1 MSSSDSAPL
10 SSKGASDIYETLG
23 IKPIVNAG
31 GHMTILGGS
40 MLSPEVR
47 EAMESANSAYTLM
60 DDVFDGASR
69 AIGQMLGTEGG
80 LVTSGCYA
88 ALVQGAAAILA
99 GDDPERIRRLPDTT
113 GIKNEFLIQKPTRYR
128 YDRSVTTP
136 GGKLV
141 EVGDDDSCT
150 PQQLRDAIG
159 PQTAG
164 LLYFAAGERFPNT
177 VSLPDAVEIAHAG
190 GIPVLVDAAAEIYPL
205 ERMRRVATSG
215 ADLVCFG
222 GKYLGSGNSTGI
234 LTGNGKFVSAARLN
248 GFTGYETGNNSVG
261 RGYKVDRQEVVG
273 TTVALRHWLE
283 TDHEQRLQGQ
293 SERISQISAGLAGL
307 SHVGTENMWE
317 QDGAGPWM
325 RLRVHWDEQASG
337 RSADEVVEALRNGS
351 PAIFCRAEPGG
362 LHLAVHTLREGET
375 EIVLRRL
382 QEELG

>member
-1 MSSSDSAPL
+1 MSSSD
-10 SSKGASDIYETLG
+10 IYESLG
-23 IKPIVNAG
+23 IKPIINAG

-40 MLSPEVR
+40 VLSQEVR
-47 EAMESANSAYTLM
+47 DAMESANTAYTRM
-60 DDVFDGASR
+60 DDVFDGVSR
-69 AIGQMLGTEGG
+69 AIGEMLGTGGG

-99 GDDPERIRRLPDTT
+99 GDDPERIRQLPDTT
-113 GIKNEFLIQKPTRYR
+113 GMKNEFLIQKATRYR
-128 YDRSVTTP
+128 YDRSVTVP

-141 EVGDDDSCT
+141 EVGDEDSCT
-150 PQQLRDAIG
+150 AQQLRDAIG

-177 VSLPDAVEIAHAG
+177 VSLPDAVEIAHAA

-234 LTGNGKFVSAARLN
+234 LCGSGKFVSSARLN
-248 GFTGYETGNNSVG
+248 GFTGFETGNNSVG

-273 TTVALRHWLE
+273 TTIALRSWLE
-283 TDHEQRLQGQ
+283 ADHEQRLQLQ
-293 SERISQISAGLAGL
+293 SERISQIAAGLAGL
-307 SHVGTENMWE
+307 THVKADNLWE
-317 QDGAGPWM
+317 QEGTGPWM
-325 RLRVHWDEQASG
+325 RLRVHWDEQATG
-337 RSADEVVEALRNGS
+337 RTAESVADALGEGS
-351 PAIFCRAEPGG
+351 PPIFCRAEGG
-362 LHLAVHTLREGET
+362 GINLAVHTLREGET

-382 QEELG
+382 QEELA

>member
-1 MSSSDSAPL
+1 M
-10 SSKGASDIYETLG
+10 
-23 IKPIVNAG
+23 
-31 GHMTILGGS
+31 
-40 MLSPEVR
+40 
-47 EAMESANSAYTLM
+47 
-60 DDVFDGASR
+60 
-69 AIGQMLGTEGG
+69 
-80 LVTSGCYA
+80 
-88 ALVQGAAAILA
+88 
-99 GDDPERIRRLPDTT
+99 
-113 GIKNEFLIQKPTRYR
+113 
-128 YDRSVTTP
+128 
-136 GGKLV
+136 
-141 EVGDDDSCT
+141 
-150 PQQLRDAIG
+150 
-159 PQTAG
+159 
-164 LLYFAAGERFPNT
+164 
-177 VSLPDAVEIAHAG
+177 SLPDAVEIAHAG

-283 TDHEQRLQGQ
+283 TDHEQRLQLQ

-325 RLRVHWDEQASG
+325 RVRVHWDEQASG

>member
-1 MSSSDSAPL
+1 MSSSDRAPR
-10 SSKGASDIYETLG
+10 SNGGASEIYEALG
-23 IKPIVNAG
+23 IRPIINAG

-40 MLSPEVR
+40 VLSQEVR
-47 EAMESANSAYTLM
+47 DAMESANSAYTMM

-69 AIGQMLGTEGG
+69 AIGAMLGTDGG

-99 GDDPERIRRLPDTT
+99 GSDPERIRQLPDTT
-113 GIKNEFLIQKPTRYR
+113 GMRDEFLIQRPTRYR

-141 EVGDDDSCT
+141 EVGDADSCT
-150 PQQLRDAIG
+150 AEQLREAIG
-159 PQTAG
+159 ARTAG

-177 VSLPDAVEIAHAG
+177 VSLPDAVEIAHAA

-205 ERMRRVATSG
+205 ARMRRVATSG

-222 GKYLGSGNSTGI
+222 GKYLGSANSSGI
-234 LTGNGKFVSAARLN
+234 LCGRGEMVSAARLN
-248 GFTGYETGNNSVG
+248 GFTGFETGNNSVG
-261 RGYKVDRQEVVG
+261 RGYKVDRQEVIG
-273 TTVALRHWLE
+273 TTIALRHWLE
-283 TDHEQRLQGQ
+283 ADHEQRLQLQ
-293 SERISQISAGLAGL
+293 SERIGVIAAGLAGL
-307 SHVGTENMWE
+307 SHVETENMWE
-317 QDGAGPWM
+317 KDGAGPWM
-325 RLRVHWDEQASG
+325 RLRVGWDEEASG
-337 RSADEVVEALRNGS
+337 RSAEEVVDALRDGS

>member
-1 MSSSDSAPL
+1 MSS
-10 SSKGASDIYETLG
+10 SDIYETLG
-23 IKPIVNAG
+23 IKPIINAA

-40 MLSPEVR
+40 MLSQEVR
-47 EAMESANSAYTLM
+47 DAMESANTAYTLM
-60 DDVFDGASR
+60 EDVFDGASR
-69 AIGQMLGTEGG
+69 AIGGMLGTGGG

-99 GDDPERIRRLPDTT
+99 GTDPERIRSLPDTT
-113 GIKNEFLIQKPTRYR
+113 GIPNEFLIQKATRYR

-177 VSLPDAVEIAHAG
+177 VSLPDAIEIAHAA

-234 LTGNGKFVSAARLN
+234 LCGDGDMVSAARLN
-248 GFTGYETGNNSVG
+248 GFTGFETGNNSVG
-261 RGYKVDRQEVVG
+261 RGYKVDRQEVMG
-273 TTVALRHWLE
+273 TTIALRHWLE
-283 TDHEQRLQGQ
+283 ADHEQRLQVQ
-293 SERISQISAGLAGL
+293 SERIAQISAGLSGL
-307 SHVGTENMWE
+307 SHVNTENMWE
-317 QDGAGPWM
+317 QDGSGPWM
-325 RLRVHWDEQASG
+325 RLRVHWDEEASG
-337 RSADEVVEALRNGS
+337 RTAEQVAEALGAGS
-351 PAIFCRAEPGG
+351 PAIFCRAEGGG
-362 LHLAVHTLREGET
+362 LNLAVHTLREGET
-375 EIVLRRL
+375 ELLLRRL
-382 QEELG
+382 QEELA

>member
-1 MSSSDSAPL
+1 MSS
-10 SSKGASDIYETLG
+10 SDIYETLG
-23 IKPIVNAG
+23 IRPIINAG

-40 MLSPEVR
+40 VLSPEVR
-47 EAMESANSAYTLM
+47 AAMESANTAYTRM
-60 DDVFDGASR
+60 DDVFDGAGK
-69 AIGQMLGTEGG
+69 AIGGMLGTGGG

-99 GDDPERIRRLPDTT
+99 GDNPERIRQLPDTT
-113 GIKNEFLIQKPTRYR
+113 GMKDEFLIQKPTRYR
-128 YDRSVTTP
+128 YDRSVTVP

-141 EVGDDDSCT
+141 EVGDNDSCT

-159 PQTAG
+159 PNTAG
-164 LLYFAAGERFPNT
+164 ILYFAAGERFPNT
-177 VSLPDAVEIAHAG
+177 VSLPEAIDIAHAA
-190 GIPVLVDAAAEIYPL
+190 GIPILVDAAAEIYPL

-234 LTGNGKFVSAARLN
+234 LCGNGEYVAKARLN
-248 GFTGYETGNNSVG
+248 GFTGFETGNNSIG

-273 TTVALRHWLE
+273 TTIALRHWLD
-283 TDHEQRLQGQ
+283 TDHEQRLHLQ
-293 SERISQISAGLAGL
+293 SERIAQIAGGLAGL
-307 SHVGTENMWE
+307 SHVETENMWE
-317 QDGAGPWM
+317 KDGAGPWM

-337 RSADEVVEALRNGS
+337 RTAESVVAALQNGS

-362 LHLAVHTLREGET
+362 LHLAVHTLSEGET

-382 QEELG
+382 QEELA

>member
-1 MSSSDSAPL
+1 MSS
-10 SSKGASDIYETLG
+10 SDIYETLG
-23 IKPIVNAG
+23 IKPIINAG

-159 PQTAG
+159 PQT
-164 LLYFAAGERFPNT
+164 
-177 VSLPDAVEIAHAG
+177 V
-190 GIPVLVDAAAEIYPL
+190 
-205 ERMRRVATSG
+205 
-215 ADLVCFG
+215 
-222 GKYLGSGNSTGI
+222 
-234 LTGNGKFVSAARLN
+234 
-248 GFTGYETGNNSVG
+248 
-261 RGYKVDRQEVVG
+261 
-273 TTVALRHWLE
+273 
-283 TDHEQRLQGQ
+283 
-293 SERISQISAGLAGL
+293 
-307 SHVGTENMWE
+307 
-317 QDGAGPWM
+317 
-325 RLRVHWDEQASG
+325 
-337 RSADEVVEALRNGS
+337 GS
-351 PAIFCRAEPGG
+351 PLF
-362 LHLAVHTLREGET
+362 
-375 EIVLRRL
+375 RR
-382 QEELG
+382 G

>member
-1 MSSSDSAPL
+1 MSSP
-10 SSKGASDIYETLG
+10 DIYETLG
-23 IKPIVNAG
+23 IKPIINAG

-40 MLSPEVR
+40 ILSPEVR
-47 EAMESANSAYTLM
+47 QAMDDANTAYTAM
-60 DDVFDGASR
+60 DDVFDGVGR
-69 AIGQMLGTEGG
+69 AISEMLGTGGG

-99 GDDPERIRRLPDTT
+99 GADPERVRQLPDTT
-113 GIKNEFLIQKPTRYR
+113 GLKNEFLIQKATRYR

-141 EVGDDDSCT
+141 EAGDPDACT

-177 VSLPDAVEIAHAG
+177 VSLPDAIDIAHAAG
-190 GIPVLVDAAAEIYPL
+190 LPILVDAAGEIYPL

-234 LTGNGKFVSAARLN
+234 LCGSAESVAAARLN
-248 GFTGYETGNNSVG
+248 GFTGFETGNNSIG
-261 RGYKVDRQEVVG
+261 RGYKVDRQEVIG
-273 TTVALRHWLE
+273 TTIALRHWLDA
-283 TDHEQRLQGQ
+283 DHEQRLQLQ
-293 SERISQISAGLAGL
+293 AERIEQIAGGLAGL
-307 SHVGTENMWE
+307 PHVNAENMWE
-317 QDGAGPWM
+317 QDGEGPWM
-325 RLRVHWDEQASG
+325 RLNVSWDEESYG
-337 RSADEVVEALRNGS
+337 RTSEEVSEALRNGS
-351 PAIFCRAEPGG
+351 PAIFCRIEPGS

-375 EIVLRRL
+375 EIVLSRL
-382 QEELG
+382 QEELA